1 MRFKNLENPNR
12 YLWVSPCMVGRPHC
26 WLLIFN
32 LNFIKGSRLT
42 RLRFSVQFHLL
53 IPAQEISRH
62 EVCKH
67 SQCDILINNCFIR
80 IALCWSIM
88 RTTWFRGKVKTFII
102 CSFFS
107 LLNSFKFDIILV
119 IIGFVGQ
126 RKKLFSRDNVSRLA
140 VPNIVQLTCNFS
152 TDLTKEDL
160 AIAIKIATQYI
171 ILMELLIVH
180 LNTRKLVEMF

>member
-1 MRFKNLENPNR
+1 M
-12 YLWVSPCMVGRPHC
+12 
-26 WLLIFN
+26 
-32 LNFIKGSRLT
+32 
-42 RLRFSVQFHLL
+42 
-53 IPAQEISRH
+53 ISG
-62 EVCKH
+62 E
-67 SQCDILINNCFIR
+67 
-80 IALCWSIM
+80 
-88 RTTWFRGKVKTFII
+88 
-102 CSFFS
+102 
-107 LLNSFKFDIILV
+107 V

-180 LNTRKLVEMF
+180 LNTRKIHMDYIPIHHYPLSFRVHARFELYLIDLEIALIQFMGRTRWNI